1 MKIKIT
7 IIEIDFPDKSE
18 NQEQPVYKPDNPLK
32 TLCEKLRKETE
43 TGRDSTLWTTP
54 LEATLYGTLLTQ

>member
-1 MKIKIT
+1 MKITIT
-7 IIEIDFPDKSE
+7 IIEIDFPDK
-18 NQEQPVYKPDNPLK
+18 QEQPAYKPENPLK
-32 TLCEKLRKETE
+32 PLIEKLRKEAE